1 MAGAEPAWGQEAGVQ
16 TFLSGG
22 AFGRVRSPRPLHQLC
37 TGLGRLVET
46 IRRHK
51 SEREGAPDDL
61 RCGAGVHLVLR
72 TYLLKL

>member
-1 MAGAEPAWGQEAGVQ
+1 
-16 TFLSGG
+16 
-22 AFGRVRSPRPLHQLC
+22 
-37 TGLGRLVET
+37 VET

-51 SEREGAPDDL
+51 SEREGAADDL